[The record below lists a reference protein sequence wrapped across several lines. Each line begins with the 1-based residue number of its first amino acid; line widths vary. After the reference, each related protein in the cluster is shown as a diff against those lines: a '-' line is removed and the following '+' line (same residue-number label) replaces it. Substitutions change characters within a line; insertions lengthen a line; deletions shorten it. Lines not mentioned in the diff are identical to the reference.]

1 MEEELELSVIFGII
15 RKRIGLIIGMA
26 VGAAV
31 IAVLLTV
38 FVMKPKYASSAQ
50 LLVNQSNDQ
59 SQQINLNEVQTNV
72 QLINTYKDLIVGDYI
87 LDDVRQKSE
96 GNYTNQQLIKMITVT
111 STQNSQTFNIKVT
124 AGDAIEAANLANT
137 ITEVFINRIGE
148 FYTVKNVKVV
158 SEAKPNP
165 NRVSPNLS
173 RNIMIAV
180 MIGVV
185 LGLGYA
191 FLVEFLDTSVK
202 EDKIFETLGWTNL
215 GSIPEMKESELK
227 ETRLKRIQNATPNLR
242 KKRV

>member
-15 RKRIGLIIGMA
+15 RKRIGLIISMT

-38 FVMKPKYASSAQ
+38 FVMKPKYASSVQ
-50 LLVNQSNDQ
+50 LLVNQSSEQ

-72 QLINTYKDLIVGDYI
+72 QLINTYKDLIKGDYI
-87 LDDVRQKSE
+87 LDDVKQKSE
-96 GNYTNQQLIKMITVT
+96 GNYTSQQLVKMINVT
-111 STQNSQTFNIKVT
+111 SSQNSQTFNIVVT
-124 AGDAIEAANLANT
+124 AGDAIVAANLANT
-137 ITEVFINRIGE
+137 IAEVFINRIGE
-148 FYTVKNVKVV
+148 FYTVKNVNVV

-165 NRVSPNLS
+165 NRVSPSLS
-173 RNIMIAV
+173 RNVIFAIV
-180 MIGVV
+180 IGLVV
-185 LGLGYA
+185 GIGYA
-191 FLVEFLDTSVK
+191 LLTEFLDTSVK

-227 ETRLKRIQNATPNLR
+227 ETRLKRAQLSVPIPG